1 MHSDGLMTFFLKCG
15 VLSCSVRPI
24 HPIHHS
30 SSLCLHP
37 TFSVQVHRAR
47 EVRAEGAGLLH
58 LDVRQV
64 DADHAKDAAPLGR
77 GKHAGE

>member
-1 MHSDGLMTFFLKCG
+1 MF
-15 VLSCSVRPI
+15 V
-24 HPIHHS
+24 HH
-30 SSLCLHP
+30 LRFE
-37 TFSVQVHRAR
+37 FSVQVHRAR